1 MIGIVLVS
9 HSHLQATGLQEMV
22 AQMSRGR
29 VKIVA
34 AGGLDDQT
42 LGTNAERI
50 YQAITAAYSP
60 EGVLILFDWGS
71 ALLSTQLAIDML
83 PAEQQVHVRLSSAPM
98 VEGAIVAAVEA
109 SLGHTLEQVQLA
121 AEAARETQ
129 KIY

>member
-22 AQMSRGR
+22 TQMSRGL

-71 ALLSTQLAIDML
+71 ALLSTQLAIEML
-83 PAEQQVHVRLSSAPM
+83 PIEQQAHVRLSRAPM

-109 SLGHTLEQVQLA
+109 SLGHGLEQVQLA
-121 AEAARETQ
+121 AEATRETQ
-129 KIY
+129 KI